1 VNKVILA
8 GNAITAEII
17 YSYLKNDKRYEI
29 VATTVDDEYVEHNRL
44 QNIPCIGISNL
55 MTNYKPDEVGII
67 MAMGYNDL
75 NRVRESFYNRLH
87 DDGYEILTYIHEDA
101 QVYTENSIGKGVV
114 ILPGAVIEP
123 HVTVGNNTMIWCNST
138 LAHHSIVE
146 ENCWIATGTVLSGQA
161 KINRNSFVGVNATI
175 VNEVEVGAFN
185 IIGAAALISKN
196 TKPNTVHLSRTA
208 EIFRCSAEEYI
219 KFFGV

>member
-1 VNKVILA
+1 VILA
-8 GNAITAEII
+8 GNATTAEII
-17 YSYLKNDKRYEI
+17 YSYLKNDTRYEI
-29 VATTVDDEYVEHNRL
+29 VATTVDDKYVEHNRL
-44 QNIPCIGISNL
+44 QNIPSIGISNL
-55 MTNYKPDEVGII
+55 MASYKPDEVNII

-75 NRVRESFYNRLH
+75 NRVRESFYNRLR